1 MTIIDCFHYT
11 PPTFDH
17 DVCPLDAFG
26 VINVHGT
33 VLLLPQCP
41 VAGGYGLC
49 HEAVFIA
56 VAGSQGQK
64 TCRRGR
70 TYHARPESPIL
81 CKLSP
86 MWIVGASISL
96 RQFIITGYLAGFISG
111 PGR

>member
-1 MTIIDCFHYT
+1 MTVIDCFHYT

-17 DVCPLDAFG
+17 DVCPLDAFV
-26 VINVHGT
+26 VINPRGAI
-33 VLLLPQCP
+33 LLLPQCP
-41 VAGGYGLC
+41 VAGGHGLY

-56 VAGSQGQK
+56 VAGWQGQK
-64 TCRRGR
+64 TCGRCR
-70 TYHARPESPIL
+70 TYHARPGSPIL

-96 RQFIITGYLAGFISG
+96 RQFIITGYLAGLVPG